1 MKLDVTNEHN
11 ARYLAMLPQWRCH
24 KVVSAGKISLMAR
37 DEPNGKLMVHAE
49 PSNMPFAVP
58 LDFLYRHNPTIGG
71 YFVVYEDGY
80 ISYSPAAPFE
90 AGYHPLEGE
99 PDAKMLQEAGKYAAS
114 ADWALNA
121 DETPAQPPL
130 SFKWRKRPV
139 VIEAFQWNGEHGRE
153 MVGLFPEWL
162 VEAAKSELVKYLPME
177 EAAEITT
184 LEGKMRAERGDWI
197 IRGVK
202 GELYPCKPDIFAATY
217 EPAEPLTGGSAGD
230 DGVDLKTT
238 FMTAYRQCEQA
249 AYDYSHSLPEGPE
262 RELALKV
269 YHTIRLAF
277 SKGKS
282 GLDVGVNLHNL
293 DRLETDMPPHQL
305 RVMEELADLA
315 MKLQKLTV
323 FFDTDTYRALD
334 VDERGRLKEQSLL
347 MQEYQRVLIER
358 VAAFQ

>member
-80 ISYSPAAPFE
+80 ISYSPAAAFE
-90 AGYHPLEGE
+90 AGYRLLESE
-99 PDAKMLQEAGKYAAS
+99 PDSQMLREGGKHAAS
-114 ADWALNA
+114 ADWALEAEKASNK
-121 DETPAQPPL
+121 DPKVEPVSPPDR
-130 SFKWRKRPV
+130 SVMFTFTIKGIGDDRFEP
-139 VIEAFQWNGEHGRE
+139 
-153 MVGLFPEWL
+153 L
-162 VEAAKSELVKYLPME
+162 VLVAME
-177 EAAEITT
+177 EYVKERRIFNREQSNPFFASNGVAVKWFNNDIDDDNDLPNSDWGKE
-184 LEGKMRAERGDWI
+184 EGHLFF
-197 IRGVK
+197 V
-202 GELYPCKPDIFAATY
+202 
-217 EPAEPLTGGSAGD
+217 
-230 DGVDLKTT
+230 
-238 FMTAYRQCEQA
+238 
-249 AYDYSHSLPEGPE
+249 
-262 RELALKV
+262 
-269 YHTIRLAF
+269 
-277 SKGKS
+277 KS
-282 GLDVGVNLHNL
+282 GRDIGVNLHNL
-293 DRLETDMPPHQL
+293 DALMTDMPPHQL

-315 MKLQKLTV
+315 MKLQKLTA

-334 VDERGRLKEQSLL
+334 VDERGRLKEQSLF

>member
-1 MKLDVTNEHN
+1 MKLDVTNDCN
-11 ARYLAMLPQWRCH
+11 ARYLAMLPYWKCH
-24 KVVSAGKISLMAR
+24 KIVQAGKISLMAR
-37 DEPNGKLMVHAE
+37 DEPNQLLMVHAE

-80 ISYSPAAPFE
+80 ISYSPTAPFE
-90 AGYHPLEGE
+90 AGYHLLEGE
-99 PDAKMLQEAGKYAAS
+99 PDAQMLQEAGKYVAR
-114 ADWALNA
+114 ADWALEA
-121 DETPAQPPL
+121 DEAPNNVA
-130 SFKWRKRPV
+130 
-139 VIEAFQWNGEHGRE
+139 
-153 MVGLFPEWL
+153 
-162 VEAAKSELVKYLPME
+162 
-177 EAAEITT
+177 
-184 LEGKMRAERGDWI
+184 
-197 IRGVK
+197 GV
-202 GELYPCKPDIFAATY
+202 
-217 EPAEPLTGGSAGD
+217 
-230 DGVDLKTT
+230 GVDLKTA

-269 YHTIRLAF
+269 YHAIRLAF

-282 GLDVGVNLHNL
+282 GLSFVDTAPGVNLHNL

-334 VDERGRLKEQSLL
+334 VDERGRLKEQSLF
-347 MQEYQRVLIER
+347 MQEYQRVLVER